1 MFESKDVPR
10 ESCGPSDKV
19 YGSMAALTRY
29 PFKLTWFERYAP
41 ELYDLSWDPEEQS
54 ELSKYRP
61 DLVAELGA
69 EIERFTEAAGLIG
82 DLPED
87 GATPSEEAIET
98 LKALGYVE

>member
-10 ESCGPSDKV
+10 DGCGPSDKV
-19 YGSMAALTRY
+19 YGGMAALTRY

-41 ELYDLSWDPEEQS
+41 ELHDLSWDPEEQS

-69 EIERFTEAAGLIG
+69 EIAGFTEATGLTG
-82 DLPED
+82 ELPAD
-87 GATPSEEAIET
+87 AATPSEEAIET
-98 LKALGYVE
+98 LRALGYVQ